1 MDLNLWSFNIGGF
14 TDAAAWEPI
23 VAAFNEANPDITVT
37 VTPINYQDG
46 DQKLTTAISSGSAP
60 DIIFEGP
67 ERIVGNYA
75 REGLMVD
82 LSDLWTPAAPT
93 SPRASP
99 ACPSWTAPTTC
110 TP

>member
-1 MDLNLWSFNIGGF
+1 MELSLWSFNIGGF

-46 DQKLTTAISSGSAP
+46 DQKLTTAISSNSAP

-67 ERIVGNYA
+67 ALPLA
-75 REGLMVD
+75 R
-82 LSDLWTPAAPT
+82 PPT
-93 SPRASP
+93 SSSRVPSASWATTPVRA
-99 ACPSWTAPTTC
+99 
-110 TP
+110 